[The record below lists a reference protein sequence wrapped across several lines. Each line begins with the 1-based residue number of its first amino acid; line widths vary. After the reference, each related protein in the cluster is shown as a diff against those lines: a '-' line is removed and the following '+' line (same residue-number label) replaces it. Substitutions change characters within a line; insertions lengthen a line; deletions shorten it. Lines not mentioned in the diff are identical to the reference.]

1 MISIIV
7 AIASNGA
14 IGKNND
20 LLWHI
25 PADLGRFKKLTSGHC
40 LIMGK
45 NTWYSLPRRPLPN
58 RLNVVMTD
66 DPCECIEDCIS
77 AYSIDDAISK
87 CTEGKEIFIIGGG
100 MIYRQ
105 FMDISDRLYIT
116 HVHKE
121 YDADTFFPEIDPE
134 LWEETERED
143 HGPDTDN
150 DFSYSYVTY
159 IRKRGALNKKS

>member
-20 LLWHI
+20 LLWHL
-25 PADLGRFKKLTSGHC
+25 PEDLIRFKRLTNGHC

-58 RLNVVMTD
+58 RKNIVITD
-66 DPCECIEDCIS
+66 DPCECIDGCIS
-77 AYSIDDAISK
+77 AYSIDDSISK
-87 CTEGKEIFIIGGG
+87 CDPGKEIFVIGGG
-100 MIYRQ
+100 IVYRQ
-105 FMDISDRLYIT
+105 FMEIADRLYIT

-121 YDADTFFPEIDPE
+121 FDADTFFPDIDSSIWRE
-134 LWEETERED
+134 VEREE
-143 HGPDTDN
+143 GSPDSTN
-150 DFSYSYVTY
+150 NFKYSYVTY
-159 IRKRGALNKKS
+159 LRR